1 MRYQR
6 YKELIGN
13 LFLKK
18 GSWLVLICFGIII
31 KLGMFP
37 VKLGDYNFYLE
48 PWMNF
53 IKTHG
58 YTASLKYDFY
68 NYTPSYIYILI
79 VLAKIGLN
87 PLYSIKIVSVI
98 FEYLVAFY
106 VGKIVNLK
114 YKNKL
119 VFWISFAVIP
129 LLPAVLLNGAFW
141 GQCDSIYSAFVLGSI
156 YYILKKKQF
165 LAVLFLAIAVAFKI
179 QAVFI
184 FPFYFV
190 MLLRGNVKWF
200 YFSLIPLIYFISILP
215 PWLYGRSLS
224 DLSTIYLSQSSYFKL
239 LTLHFPNIYIWIS
252 DNYYDTAKLI
262 GIIFTFI
269 FTLISGFWLAKKK
282 HQFTFETWIELAF
295 LSVIITPFILP
306 GMHERY
312 LYLGDIFAALYFF
325 IFKKNIH
332 FSLGIILVSFY
343 AYLCCSRLKDILPLA
358 PGFIIY
364 TLVIIL
370 ATKSFV
376 TKLRNESDE
385 TRI

>member
-1 MRYQR
+1 MKHLK
-6 YKELIGN
+6 YKELATN
-13 LFLKK
+13 LFFQKE
-18 GSWLVLICFGIII
+18 SWVVLICFGLII
-31 KLGMFP
+31 KFVMFP

-79 VLAKIGLN
+79 ALAKIGLN

-106 VGKIVNLK
+106 VGKIAYLK
-114 YKNKL
+114 YKNRL

-129 LLPAVLLNGAFW
+129 LIPAVLLNGAFW
-141 GQCDSIYSAFVLGSI
+141 GQCDSIYTAFVLGSI

-165 LAVLFLAIAVAFKI
+165 LSVLFLAIAVAFKI

-190 MLLRGNVKWF
+190 LLLRGNIKWF
-200 YFSLIPLIYFISILP
+200 YFFLIPLIYFLSILA
-215 PWLYGRSLS
+215 PWFYGRSLS

-252 DNYYDTAKLI
+252 DNYYDSAKLA
-262 GIIFTFI
+262 GVIFTFI
-269 FTLISGFWLAKKK
+269 FTLISGFWLGMRK

-312 LYLGDIFAALYFF
+312 LYLGDILAALYFF

-332 FSLGIILVSFY
+332 FSVGIILVSFY
-343 AYLCCSRLKDILPLA
+343 AYLCCSRLKDILPLEPA
-358 PGFIIY
+358 FIIY
-364 TLVIIL
+364 ALVIIL
-370 ATKSFV
+370 ATKSFI
-376 TKLRNESDE
+376 TNLRNESNE